1 MAIFVDLDD
10 DDESPSL
17 QQGQHVYNHPVQP
30 LGVPQWPAQRV
41 ADDAPLPR
49 IIEQRLD
56 TKQKEQNELS
66 SSTNDPATCQ
76 NIFRNAMTE
85 ALGCYP

>member
-17 QQGQHVYNHPVQP
+17 QQGHHVYNHPVQP
-30 LGVPQWPAQRV
+30 LGVPQWDSQRV
-41 ADDAPLPR
+41 ANDAPIPR
-49 IIEQRLD
+49 VERCLD
-56 TKQKEQNELS
+56 TKRQDKNELS
-66 SSTNDPATCQ
+66 SSTTNDPATSQ
-76 NIFRNAMTE
+76 IIFRNAMTE